1 MKLQEARQGV
11 PTQHLSLQIFNK
23 ATGDRGA
30 MMVLGN
36 LVLKTNLKLG
46 GINHEI
52 VVSPTLLRS
61 NPSAKDLLV
70 LLYLVFFQT
79 TSLSPVKRDNFHF
92 FLIKNGFICIKL

>member
-1 MKLQEARQGV
+1 MCPVLDTMKLQEARLGV
-11 PTQHLSLQIFNK
+11 STQHLSLQTFNK
-23 ATGDRGA
+23 AIGDRGA

-52 VVSPTLLRS
+52 VVSPALLRS

-70 LLYLVFFQT
+70 LLRPILFPNSILEHLYET
-79 TSLSPVKRDNFHF
+79 
-92 FLIKNGFICIKL
+92 